1 MLYGLMCGRGS
12 VFAIISVYV
21 VRSAFGGYINCLDR
35 LYQAKTG
42 EHVYVPVPEDVAT
55 TLRSVKH
62 KNPAY
67 FFWSG
72 HSKVPAA
79 VSVWRKR
86 LADVFTKAKISNG
99 HSHRLRD
106 TFAVSLLE
114 AGVSLDSVSILLG
127 HKSIKITE
135 RHYSPWVKTRQDALD
150 REILKVISNGPQ
162 EQFGNK

>member
-1 MLYGLMCGRGS
+1 VTG
-12 VFAIISVYV
+12 V
-21 VRSAFGGYINCLDR
+21 SAEGVLVIGPNAVLGFLDFFSE
-35 LYQAKTG
+35 LEPEAAG
-42 EHVYVPVPEDVAT
+42 AFLPEDVAT
-55 TLRSVKH
+55 ALRSVKH
-62 KNPAY
+62 KHPAY

-72 HSKVPAA
+72 HSKVSAA

-86 LADVFTKAKISNG
+86 LADVFMKAKIPRG

-114 AGVSLDSVSILLG
+114 AGVLLDSVSVLLG

-150 REILKVISNGPQ
+150 REILKVISNRAGTIW
-162 EQFGNK
+162 EQMR